1 MFDATAVL
9 VSHGLVAD
17 CFQSNT
23 KVEST
28 AVERTLG
35 LAMIPATKG
44 ITGFTAP
51 FRWRTRDIASIVSIT
66 GLRFRILLIRQR

>member
-1 MFDATAVL
+1 M
-9 VSHGLVAD
+9 
-17 CFQSNT
+17 
-23 KVEST
+23 